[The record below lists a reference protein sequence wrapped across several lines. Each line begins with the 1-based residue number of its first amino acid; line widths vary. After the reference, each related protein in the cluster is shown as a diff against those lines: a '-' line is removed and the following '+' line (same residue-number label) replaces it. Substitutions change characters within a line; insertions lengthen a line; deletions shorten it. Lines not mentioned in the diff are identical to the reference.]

1 MGQHAMTVLIAWM
14 NFDTSYLTDKVITEF
29 ISELEDSLCWTLSK
43 EFSSLALLTYDCTAV
58 IRRFMEIKATAFKLC
73 DDNTQRCLLTTVVSS
88 DPIKFG
94 EAFLQTFVTVHDKQE
109 YQKLFACGILD
120 KPLSAILKYS
130 DIQIKYRKE
139 ILCIIDDV
147 NKRLT
152 ALCIDFNISTDR
164 MNDLLS
170 LTQILMDKERESE
183 QKKLN
188 ADVLADLL
196 ARLLTE
202 SNQEANTASKQKC
215 IEVATYICVERCNTE
230 SDRIKSLSSVLFL
243 KLCDAIVQSSYQG
256 TKDGN
261 GYVPCV
267 LPSMQPIAWMKELLS
282 KELSFDMAVLNIE
295 CDGILRSVIKVC
307 LRHGMK
313 IDSDSSIE
321 IRLTFLQLVSLLIS
335 FAYSN
340 NNPLG
345 CIHKDRTTANKSLPS
360 QIFDMVMSH
369 SKFDILMGVDES
381 SSIQVELSR
390 ILFICMAHAADI
402 EFNIASWKLLL
413 SCYDCG
419 FDDKNL
425 FLLSTLY
432 EYSRTS
438 SQVRV

>member
-14 NFDTSYLTDKVITEF
+14 NFDTSKLTDKVITEF
-29 ISELEDSLCWTLSK
+29 LNELEESLCWTLSK

-58 IRRFMEIKATAFKLC
+58 IRRFMETKAAAFQLC
-73 DDNTQRCLLTTVVSS
+73 DDTTHKCLLTTIVSS

-94 EAFLQTFVTVHDKQE
+94 DAFLQTYVTVHDKQE

-130 DIQIKYRKE
+130 DIQSKYRKE
-139 ILCIIDDV
+139 ILCIIEDV
-147 NKRLT
+147 NERLS
-152 ALCIDFNISTDR
+152 ALCIDFNITTDR

-183 QKKLN
+183 QKQLN
-188 ADVLADLL
+188 ANVLADLL

-202 SNQEANTASKQKC
+202 SNREANTASKQKC
-215 IEVATYICVERCNTE
+215 IEVATYICVERSNTE

-243 KLCDAIVQSSYQG
+243 KVCDAIVKSSNQG

-261 GYVPCV
+261 RCVPCV
-267 LPSMQPIAWMKELLS
+267 PSMQPIAWMKELLS
-282 KELSFDMAVLNIE
+282 KELSFDIAVLNDE
-295 CDGILRSVIKVC
+295 CDEILRSVIKVC
-307 LRHGMK
+307 LRHGMR

-321 IRLTFLQLVSLLIS
+321 IRLTFLQLVTLLIS

-345 CIHKDRTTANKSLPS
+345 CVHKDRTTANKSLPS
-360 QIFDMVMSH
+360 QIFDMITSH
-369 SKFDILMGVDES
+369 SKFGILMGVDES

-390 ILFICMAHAADI
+390 ILFICMSHAADI
-402 EFNIASWKLLL
+402 EFNIATWTLLL

-419 FDDKNL
+419 FDDKNI
-425 FLLSTLY
+425 FLRSTLY
-432 EYSRTS
+432 EYSRIS